1 MFDVDIDTLEARR
14 ARLRVERQTPIQRMQ
29 AAIDPARRSN
39 RPLNPDE
46 QRAYDAARDE
56 VEAVDREI
64 DQIDVA
70 IAEARE
76 DQSRSARVDAARSG
90 VSRVN
95 AAGGYENQWRHTG
108 GGETYRRGDQSVS
121 FVKDLAL
128 SSCRNDRDAYDRL
141 QRNTKE
147 VGIEY
152 RALSTTDGAGGDFVP
167 PLWAIAEYAALAR
180 PARPTADAVR
190 GMVLPKGTDS
200 LNIPKIAT
208 GTAVAEQST
217 QNTAVQN
224 TDATTAAVSAA
235 VATLAGQQVVSV
247 QAIEQSPINL
257 DEILLE
263 DLTLDLAAKTDL
275 FVLNN
280 NAANKRGLLNTTGTN
295 AVTFTNA
302 SPTPGLLYPKL
313 ADAMQQIYTNRFLA
327 PDTIVMHP
335 RRWAWFLAALDSQN
349 RPLVLPG
356 AGGSL
361 NALGVTGAPT
371 SQGIAG
377 SLLGMQVILDPNVPT
392 NLGAGTNQDPIIML
406 RSRDAYLWE
415 GSLNVEAFR
424 DTKADQLSVVLV
436 SYSYIDLT
444 AERYAKAVSVINGT
458 RLVAPT
464 F

>member
-46 QRAYDAARDE
+46 QRAY
-56 VEAVDREI
+56 
-64 DQIDVA
+64 
-70 IAEARE
+70 
-76 DQSRSARVDAARSG
+76 DAARSG

-200 LNIPKIAT
+200 LNIPKI
-208 GTAVAEQST
+208 
-217 QNTAVQN
+217 
-224 TDATTAAVSAA
+224 
-235 VATLAGQQVVSV
+235 
-247 QAIEQSPINL
+247 
-257 DEILLE
+257 
-263 DLTLDLAAKTDL
+263 
-275 FVLNN
+275 
-280 NAANKRGLLNTTGTN
+280 
-295 AVTFTNA
+295 
-302 SPTPGLLYPKL
+302 
-313 ADAMQQIYTNRFLA
+313 
-327 PDTIVMHP
+327 
-335 RRWAWFLAALDSQN
+335 
-349 RPLVLPG
+349 
-356 AGGSL
+356 
-361 NALGVTGAPT
+361 
-371 SQGIAG
+371 
-377 SLLGMQVILDPNVPT
+377 
-392 NLGAGTNQDPIIML
+392 
-406 RSRDAYLWE
+406 
-415 GSLNVEAFR
+415 
-424 DTKADQLSVVLV
+424 
-436 SYSYIDLT
+436 
-444 AERYAKAVSVINGT
+444 
-458 RLVAPT
+458 
-464 F
+464 

>member
-1 MFDVDIDTLEARR
+1 MFDVDLDTLEASR
-14 ARLRVERQTPIQRMQ
+14 ARLRVERQAPVQRLQ
-29 AAIDPARRSN
+29 AAIEPARRSG
-39 RPLNPDE
+39 RPPSPDE
-46 QRAYDAARDE
+46 QRAYDAARAE
-56 VEAVDREI
+56 VDTIDTQI
-64 DQIDVA
+64 DQVDVA

-76 DQSRSARVDAARSG
+76 AQSRSARVDAARSG

-108 GGETYRRGDQSVS
+108 GGLTYRKGDPSVS
-121 FVKDLAL
+121 FVKDLTL
-128 SSCRNDRDAYDRL
+128 YGVRGDMDARDRL
-141 QRNTKE
+141 HRNTKE
-147 VGIEY
+147 VNTEF

-167 PLWAIAEYAALAR
+167 PTWAIAEYAALAR

-190 GMVLPKGTDS
+190 NMPLPTGTDS
-200 LNIPKIAT
+200 INIPRIAT
-208 GTAVAEQST
+208 GTAVAEQAT

-224 TDATTAAVSAA
+224 TDATTSAVTAAVT
-235 VATLAGQQVVSV
+235 TLAGMQVVAV

-280 NAANKRGLLNTTGTN
+280 NVANKRGLLNTSGTN

-313 ADAMQQIYTNRFLA
+313 ADALQQIYSTRYLS

-356 AGGSL
+356 AGGAL
-361 NALGVTGAPT
+361 NALGVTGSPT
-371 SQGIAG
+371 PQGVAG
-377 SLLGMQVILDPNVPT
+377 SLLGLQVVLDPNVPT
-392 NLGAGTNQDPIIML
+392 NLGAGTNQDPIIVL
-406 RSRDAYLWE
+406 RARDAYLWE

-424 DTKADQLSVVLV
+424 ETKADQLSVLLRA
-436 SYSYIDLT
+436 YRYIAFT
-444 AERYAKAVSVINGT
+444 AERYAKAVAVINGT
-458 RLVAPT
+458 GLVSPV